1 MKLYVNGDSHCCGI
15 ELSHPSLGWPD
26 LLSKH
31 IDTTLINHAM
41 PGISNSSILRST
53 KEFLQKNSDL
63 QDVFVILG
71 TTSWERE
78 EWEHDGKLYNVSAGA
93 GTDTWP
99 AELQNRFKD
108 WVVTQTDTVRAYKS
122 NQTHQEFYDLHVQ
135 LTKNGIGH
143 VFFHT
148 MNPFMDGADFKTL
161 DKFDWGS
168 AFIDPYISDSC
179 YFWYLKNQG
188 FEPTAGFHH
197 MESAQQHWAKFMLQY
212 LQGHNLI

>member
-78 EWEHDGKLYNVSAGA
+78 EWEHDGKFYNIMKGWYTHLPPELLERYHKWVSLLNP
-93 GTDTWP
+93 DTL
-99 AELQNRFKD
+99 AEQSRIIHKEIYCR
-108 WVVTQTDTVRAYKS
+108 TY
-122 NQTHQEFYDLHVQ
+122 
-135 LTKNGIGH
+135 
-143 VFFHT
+143 
-148 MNPFMDGADFKTL
+148 
-161 DKFDWGS
+161 
-168 AFIDPYISDSC
+168 
-179 YFWYLKNQG
+179 
-188 FEPTAGFHH
+188 
-197 MESAQQHWAKFMLQY
+197 
-212 LQGHNLI
+212 